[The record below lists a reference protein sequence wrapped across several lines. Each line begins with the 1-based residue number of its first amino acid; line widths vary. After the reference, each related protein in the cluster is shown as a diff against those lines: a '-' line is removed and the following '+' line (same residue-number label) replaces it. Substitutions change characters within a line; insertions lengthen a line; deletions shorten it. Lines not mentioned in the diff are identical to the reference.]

1 MNHERAELIDAIR
14 AQSRSMQDVALKMA
28 QFAWS
33 NELPT
38 LGDSSILLV
47 RHSLNLESIAK
58 GLEE

>member
-33 NELPT
+33 NQLRS
-38 LGDSSILLV
+38 LGERSILLAQ
-47 RHSLNLESIAK
+47 HSLDLESIAK